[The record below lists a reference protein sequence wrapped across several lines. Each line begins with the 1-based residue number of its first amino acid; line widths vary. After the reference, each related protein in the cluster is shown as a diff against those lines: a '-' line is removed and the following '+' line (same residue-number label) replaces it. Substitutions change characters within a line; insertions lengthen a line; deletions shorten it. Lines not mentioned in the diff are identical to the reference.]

1 MNFMKRHTVLVLIS
15 IALLQLAFNFSKH
28 SIPLREIHG
37 GGPPKDGIPALYDP
51 SFISAPE
58 AHFLKPTDR
67 ILGLFMDGEAK
78 AYPIAIL
85 NWHELVNDRV
95 GEKYVLVSYCPLC
108 GTGMA
113 FDAQIDGKRVLFG
126 VSGKLYNSNVL
137 FYDKQ
142 TESLWSQIGMEAVTG
157 PMTGKRLK
165 LLPLEHTTWQ
175 TWKAKHPETKVL
187 SQETGYKRD
196 YARNSYQGYAASERI
211 LFPVAHRDSR
221 LPNKAWILGVVINGE
236 AKAYP
241 FETLQKIATPVK
253 DHVGGEAIFIQYD
266 PRNRSALV
274 RDGHGKLI
282 PSVQAYWFAWVA
294 FHPDTKLFE

>member
-1 MNFMKRHTVLVLIS
+1 MTKKIYSVILPLI
-15 IALLQLAFNFSKH
+15 LLAVFTGFDFSRH
-28 SIPLREIHG
+28 SIPLSEIRS

-51 SFISAPE
+51 SFISARE
-58 AHFLKPTDR
+58 AHVLRPTDR
-67 ILGLFMDGEAK
+67 ILGLFMEGEAK

-113 FDAQIDGKRVLFG
+113 FDARIDEKRFLFG

-137 FYDKQ
+137 FYDQQ
-142 TESLWSQIGMEAVTG
+142 TESLWSQIRMEAVTG

-165 LLPLEHTTWQ
+165 LLPLEHTTWHA
-175 TWKAKHPETKVL
+175 WRAKYPQTKVL

-196 YARNSYQGYAASERI
+196 YARNSYQGYAANERI

-221 LPNKAWILGVVINGE
+221 LPNKVWILGVVINGE

-241 FETLQKIATPVK
+241 FETLEKIAPPVK
-253 DHVGGEAIFIQYD
+253 DRVGGEAIFIQYD

-274 RDGHGKLI
+274 RNGHGKLI